1 MASRWLRG
9 WLVITGLVLV
19 LPRPVP
25 AQVSAAPGVS
35 LRAIR
40 FAPSW
45 NASPATASG
54 DSVVPTASTDPQITF
69 FGVTRAD
76 DTPVDP
82 IGNTADDIPIYL
94 RLSGFGFSL
103 VVEGKP
109 GTPAVPLGTSSYSSD
124 DVNQLPD
131 LQVEV
136 SQPLGDGSVAV
147 CDDTNPDFG
156 GVPAVN
162 PFDFSPAEAPAVND
176 LACRFKDGQGQPVAR
191 NSTYPCTRFP
201 PELEYHLVDPTSTVQ
216 FCGEIAKPLSFQVG
230 DTIVAARIR
239 DIDGNVSAA
248 AQLIIRVA
256 TPVFTATATR
266 TATPTPTSTAT
277 PRTRNFADSDGCT
290 MASPRSDI
298 RNVAIFGLLPLALV
312 CWRRRRGRK
321 RARLLAEQRRGNG
334 G

>member
-9 WLVITGLVLV
+9 LLVITGLVLA
-19 LPRPVP
+19 LPRLVP
-25 AQVSAAPGVS
+25 AQVSTAPGVS
-35 LRAIR
+35 LRVIR
-40 FAPSW
+40 SGSAW
-45 NASPATASG
+45 NASPATISG
-54 DSVVPTASTDPQITF
+54 GSADAAASTDPQITF

-76 DTPVDP
+76 DTLVDS
-82 IGNTADDIPIYL
+82 IGNTDDDIPIYL
-94 RLSGFGFSL
+94 RPSGFGFSL
-103 VVEGKP
+103 VVEGRP
-109 GTPAVPLGTSSYSSD
+109 GATGGPLGTSSFSSE
-124 DVNQLPD
+124 DVDQLPD

-136 SQPLGDGSVAV
+136 SRKLGDGSTAV

-162 PFDFSPAEAPAVND
+162 PFDFSAAEAHAIND

-191 NSTYPCTRFP
+191 NSAYPCTRFP

-239 DIDGNVSAA
+239 DAADHVSAV
-248 AQLIIRVA
+248 AQLVIRIA

-266 TATPTPTSTAT
+266 TATPTPTSTAA

-290 MASPRSDI
+290 MASPRSGI
-298 RNVAIFGLLPLALV
+298 WSVAIFGLPPLVLV
-312 CWRRRRGRK
+312 CWRRRRDRK
-321 RARLLAEQRRGNG
+321 CPPSW
-334 G
+334 